1 MRKRFKVLASFLA
14 AVMILS
20 SLSVIVFADNEVEKS
35 GSVSY
40 YDYDSRTTKTA
51 FDYQLYS
58 NGDFKCQ
65 CYYHNISFSDLDD
78 EILNSIIHVELDF
91 ANIEYY
97 YPYITIS
104 GNNCNAE
111 GIEILG
117 LEDSYFQLWM
127 DYFPYADEIDI
138 PETASFEQVLL
149 IGLGITSIDMLDNT
163 DVEDLTFRYCNNLL
177 SCEVPTSVKD
187 LYFDDCSCLTEVV
200 VNASLDYLHITECS
214 SLKGISSN
222 SSIERISWHS
232 NDVSEIVVP
241 NYNRYCRI
249 GGENLTKVTLSYGIE
264 SIYDRMFSDLYNLSE
279 VIVPSTLT
287 SIQYRAF
294 KNCESLK
301 SITLPSSVK
310 DIDNYAFASTGLESF
325 TFPSSLINVQYKVFE
340 NCKSLKSVTI
350 PTSVECIDATAFAG
364 CTALTD
370 VYYQGTEAQWN
381 QIMFDPE
388 DVSVS
393 KIFNNATIHFNVQ
406 TGWSKSGNT
415 WYYYDETGSQAKGW
429 KEIKDKWYYF
439 DNDGA
444 MQTGWKQVNNK
455 WYYFNSDGDMAT
467 GWKKAN
473 NNWYYLDSEG
483 AMKTGW
489 LQSGSNWYYLNS
501 DGEMVT
507 GWKQIN
513 SKWYYFS
520 DGGEMVTGWKS
531 SGGKWY
537 YFSDDGDMATGW
549 IEDDGEWY
557 YLKSDGSM
565 ASNEYCDGYW
575 LNSSGIWSYKYKA
588 SWRQNSTGWWYG
600 DETGWYAKDETLVID
615 GVSYDFDGAGYLA

>member
-20 SLSVIVFADNEVEKS
+20 SLSAIVFADNEVEKS
-35 GSVSY
+35 GSVSGYSYYSGTEATY
-40 YDYDSRTTKTA
+40 YDYW
-51 FDYQLYS
+51 LYS
-58 NGDFKCQ
+58 NGDFKVK
-65 CYYHNISFSDLDD
+65 YYQGDLDFGELDD
-78 EILNSIIHVELDF
+78 ETLNAISNVEIDFSERNGFPYIDGGNCKANSIKFTGL
-91 ANIEYY
+91 
-97 YPYITIS
+97 S
-104 GNNCNAE
+104 GNIYRFFMFDFPNVESVEFSE
-111 GIEILG
+111 GV
-117 LEDSYFQLWM
+117 SANY
-127 DYFPYADEIDI
+127 
-138 PETASFEQVLL
+138 VLFNHV
-149 IGLGITSIDMLDNT
+149 GITSLDML
-163 DVEDLTFRYCNNLL
+163 EDLNVDSISLQYCN
-177 SCEVPTSVKD
+177 
-187 LYFDDCSCLTEVV
+187 CLTEIEIPSTVTYL
-200 VNASLDYLHITECS
+200 NIQGAASLTDIFVSSDELVMLNIYECPA
-214 SLKGISSN
+214 LKNISSDSN
-222 SSIERISWHS
+222 LRNIRWFDIEA
-232 NDVSEIVVP
+232 SELVVP
-241 NYNRYCRI
+241 KYLNSCMLASD
-249 GGENLTKVTLSYGIE
+249 NLKKVTIPSGVTNV
-264 SIYDRMFSDLYNLSE
+264 SGGMFSECPNLSE
-279 VIVPSTLT
+279 VVIPSSVTA
-287 SIQYRAF
+287 IQYSAF
-294 KNCESLK
+294 RDCESLK

-310 DIDNYAFASTGLESF
+310 DINNYAFAGSGLESF

-381 QIMFDPE
+381 QIMFDPD

-444 MQTGWKQVNNK
+444 MQTGWKQVNSK

-467 GWKKAN
+467 GWKKTN

-513 SKWYYFS
+513 GKWYYFTG
-520 DGGEMVTGWKS
+520 GGEMVTGWKS